1 MSVSDNEMSS
11 FENAAKKDLQQSKE
25 LYEQGYRS
33 QINNKKQFINS
44 DAAKEKAERDQKRNA
59 FAHVEQDYSHG
70 GQGIGSVFRILFTR
84 LVEGLKVGAFIP
96 SNDKD
101 LYVTKSKDL
110 KLGNEDAEFE
120 GSAVKKNIE
129 NEFTE
134 QVALDEQQ
142 GKTENYKPK
151 NVVESKGSE
160 HAQAVTSVHNKNQ
173 NQEITDS
180 LPQDGHKFLISD
192 APLNIKKNDNGSYSI
207 EEAFNNAYKDQ
218 NASYTFKSEPLP
230 GSAQF
235 VTEVPDEIAKAV
247 AQKNKT
253 EATGIKVSADLDKE
267 IPSNIDEAHRSIKND
282 QQKKL
287 EAKKAQEQK
296 KQSQVKK
303 NEQSRKGKGRSL

>member
-33 QINNKKQFINS
+33 QINNKKQFIDS

-70 GQGIGSVFRILFTR
+70 GQGICSVFRILFTR

-101 LYVTKSKDL
+101 LYVTKNKDL

-142 GKTENYKPK
+142 GKTEKYKPK
-151 NVVESKGSE
+151 NVVEPKGSE
-160 HAQAVTSVHNKNQ
+160 HAQAVTSVHNKKQ

-192 APLNIKKNDNGSYSI
+192 APLNIKKNENGSYSI

-267 IPSNIDEAHRSIKND
+267 IPSNLDEAHRSIKNE

-287 EAKKAQEQK
+287 DAKKAQEQK

>member
-33 QINNKKQFINS
+33 QINNKKQFIDS

-101 LYVTKSKDL
+101 LYVTKNKDL

-142 GKTENYKPK
+142 GKTEKYKPK
-151 NVVESKGSE
+151 NVVEPKGSE
-160 HAQAVTSVHNKNQ
+160 HAQAVTSVHNKKQ

-192 APLNIKKNDNGSYSI
+192 A
-207 EEAFNNAYKDQ
+207 Q
-218 NASYTFKSEPLP
+218 
-230 GSAQF
+230 
-235 VTEVPDEIAKAV
+235 
-247 AQKNKT
+247 
-253 EATGIKVSADLDKE
+253 
-267 IPSNIDEAHRSIKND
+267 
-282 QQKKL
+282 
-287 EAKKAQEQK
+287 
-296 KQSQVKK
+296 
-303 NEQSRKGKGRSL
+303 

>member
-1 MSVSDNEMSS
+1 MC
-11 FENAAKKDLQQSKE
+11 F
-25 LYEQGYRS
+25 
-33 QINNKKQFINS
+33 
-44 DAAKEKAERDQKRNA
+44 
-59 FAHVEQDYSHG
+59 YS
-70 GQGIGSVFRILFTR
+70 
-84 LVEGLKVGAFIP
+84 
-96 SNDKD
+96 
-101 LYVTKSKDL
+101 
-110 KLGNEDAEFE
+110 
-120 GSAVKKNIE
+120 
-129 NEFTE
+129 
-134 QVALDEQQ
+134 
-142 GKTENYKPK
+142 
-151 NVVESKGSE
+151 
-160 HAQAVTSVHNKNQ
+160 Q

-192 APLNIKKNDNGSYSI
+192 APLNIKKNENGSYSI

-267 IPSNIDEAHRSIKND
+267 IPSNLDEAHRSIKNE

-287 EAKKAQEQK
+287 DAKKAQEQK

>member
-33 QINNKKQFINS
+33 QINNKKQFIDS

-192 APLNIKKNDNGSYSI
+192 APLNIKKMI
-207 EEAFNNAYKDQ
+207 MV
-218 NASYTFKSEPLP
+218 L
-230 GSAQF
+230 
-235 VTEVPDEIAKAV
+235 IALK
-247 AQKNKT
+247 KHST
-253 EATGIKVSADLDKE
+253 MLIK
-267 IPSNIDEAHRSIKND
+267 IKMPVILLN
-282 QQKKL
+282 
-287 EAKKAQEQK
+287 
-296 KQSQVKK
+296 QSHYLVLL
-303 NEQSRKGKGRSL
+303 NL

>member
-101 LYVTKSKDL
+101 LYVIQNKDL

-142 GKTENYKPK
+142 GKTEKYKPK
-151 NVVESKGSE
+151 NVVEPKGSE
-160 HAQAVTSVHNKNQ
+160 HAQAVTSVHNKKQ

-192 APLNIKKNDNGSYSI
+192 APLNIKKNENGSYSI

-247 AQKNKT
+247 AQK
-253 EATGIKVSADLDKE
+253 IKQKLQELKYPQ
-267 IPSNIDEAHRSIKND
+267 ILIKKFHQILMKHIVQLKMNNR
-282 QQKKL
+282 
-287 EAKKAQEQK
+287 
-296 KQSQVKK
+296 K
-303 NEQSRKGKGRSL
+303 N

>member
-1 MSVSDNEMSS
+1 MSVSEDEMSS

-33 QINNKKQFINS
+33 QINNKKQFIDG

-59 FAHVEQDYSHG
+59 FAHVEHDYSQG
-70 GQGIGSVFRILFTR
+70 GQGIGSVFRILFAR
-84 LVEGLKVGAFIP
+84 LFEGLKVGAFLP
-96 SNDKD
+96 SNDND
-101 LYVTKSKDL
+101 LYVTKNKNI
-110 KLGNEDAEFE
+110 KLGNEDAEYE
-120 GSAVKKNIE
+120 NSAVKKNIN

-142 GKTENYKPK
+142 GKTEKYKPK
-151 NVVESKGSE
+151 NVVEPKKAE
-160 HAQAVTSVHNKNQ
+160 HAQAVTSMRNKNK

-180 LPQDGHKFLISD
+180 LPREGHKFLISD
-192 APLNIKKNDNGSYSI
+192 APLNIKKNENGTYSI
-207 EEAFNNAYKDQ
+207 EDAFNNAYKDQ
-218 NASYTFKSEPLP
+218 NASYTYKSEPLP

-235 VTEVPDEIAKAV
+235 VTEVPDEIAKEV

-253 EATGIKVSADLDKE
+253 EATGIKVSSDLDKE
-267 IPSNIDEAHRSIKND
+267 IPSNLEEAHKSIKKD

-287 EAKKAQEQK
+287 DAKKALEQK

-303 NEQSRKGKGRSL
+303 NEQTRKGKGRSL